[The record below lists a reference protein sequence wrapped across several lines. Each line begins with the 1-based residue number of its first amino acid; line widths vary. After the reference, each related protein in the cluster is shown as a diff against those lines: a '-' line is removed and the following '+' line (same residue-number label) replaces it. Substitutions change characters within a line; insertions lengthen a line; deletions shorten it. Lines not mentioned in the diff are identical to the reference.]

1 MKLQLN
7 VGGCDFSKFN
17 HEMDAQRG
25 ECRAAQDVLELLDV
39 LGNIPRPLRMSKSCG
54 WTRRG
59 AKAQRSIYVTCSAD
73 YFPLEGRFQ
82 SLLG

>member
-25 ECRAAQDVLELLDV
+25 ECRAAQDVLQQHPPATKDVQELWVD
-39 LGNIPRPLRMSKSCG
+39 KE
-54 WTRRG
+54 RG
-59 AKAQRSIYVTCSAD
+59 KGTEEHLCHM
-73 YFPLEGRFQ
+73 LC
-82 SLLG
+82 